1 MSKEI
6 FFPSI
11 FAGVVLLMFF
21 ICAAMGWPGDPDTC
35 ITAAQLKNPNAIN
48 TSCYCEPFKVQDV
61 VNQVPGF
68 RQPFNT
74 FSNLYVLGTGAFLVF
89 VTYQQRRK
97 REKEAYIH
105 RDTPD
110 ENRFRNDI
118 IYPIFYLIAVLFL
131 GLGSMWFHASVV
143 SWGGK
148 FDQMSMYTLVSFL
161 IAYSTIRLFNAP
173 LYVFGI
179 LYGMCF
185 ILYLSL
191 AIIGADSEMVI
202 KVSMIP
208 YGCLEIAIWV
218 IDYCL
223 DPKVRGDYG
232 PFFSRN
238 MGKYFVSLWFYWRY
252 WIIGLFMFGLAMVSR
267 ALSTQAGDPLCI
279 ECSNAFQYH
288 GVWHWLSGVMAVMLY
303 FHWLRAIKR

>member
-6 FFPSI
+6 FFPAM
-11 FAGVVLLMFF
+11 FAGFVLLMFF
-21 ICAAMGWPGDPDTC
+21 ICAAMGWPGAPDEC
-35 ITAAQLKNPNAIN
+35 ITKAELKNPNAIN

-61 VNQVPGF
+61 VKQVPGF

-89 VTYQQRRK
+89 VTYKQREK
-97 REKEAYIH
+97 REANKVH
-105 RDTPD
+105 TDTADP
-110 ENRFRNDI
+110 NRFRNGI
-118 IYPIFYLIAVLFL
+118 AYPIFYLIAVLFL
-131 GLGSMWFHASVV
+131 GLGSMWFHASIV

-161 IAYSTIRLFNAP
+161 LAYSTIRLFNGP
-173 LYVFGI
+173 MWVFGI
-179 LYGMCF
+179 LYAMCF

-191 AIIGADSEMVI
+191 ALIGADSQTVI
-202 KVSMIP
+202 TVSMIP

-223 DPKVRGDYG
+223 DKKVRGDYG

-238 MGKYFVSLWFYWRY
+238 MGKYWVSLWFYWRY
-252 WIIGLFMFGLAMVSR
+252 WIIGLALFGLAMVAR
-267 ALSTQAGDPLCI
+267 AQSSDATQPLCI
-279 ECSNAFQYH
+279 ACSSAFQYH
-288 GVWHWLSGVMAVMLY
+288 GVWHWLSGFMAVMLY
-303 FHWLRAIKR
+303 FYWIKAIKR